1 MLEDAQNKLM
11 NLINSTEG
19 KVDKVLMRNLFIGHF
34 HTPKN
39 KRHEVLR
46 LMGSILG
53 INKDELEQLL
63 LEDQKGVTRWMTG
76 WFGGGGMGSKSVPS
90 TPLRP
95 THQSIF
101 NSSFSELFVKFLE
114 TESRPTLPPPKL
126 SVHDMK
132 PLGTTGISN
141 PSTTP
146 SSSVTGFDTGLNSRG
161 QRFGSCSS
169 FLHMPGVIGLVKFL
183 PPPPPKQTS
192 NSPLMLFLGKCL
204 TVLPHFLS
212 DAANLGASR
221 RPDANPFLAPR
232 SAAVPLITPASL
244 GTGGAGHLLM
254 KPISDALPTF
264 IPLPVAP
271 DASAGAVLKDL
282 LKQ

>member
-1 MLEDAQNKLM
+1 MELASEIKQEMLEDAQNKLM

-53 INKDELEQLL
+53 IKKEELDQLVS
-63 LEDQKGVTRWMTG
+63 EDQKGVTRWVTG
-76 WFGGGGMGSKSVPS
+76 WLGGGGAGSKSVPS
-90 TPLRP
+90 TPIRP
-95 THQSIF
+95 NNQSVF

-114 TESRPTLPPPKL
+114 TESRPNLPLPTL

-132 PLGTTGISN
+132 PLGAAGICNPSSTRSSSHTETTGSG
-141 PSTTP
+141 T
-146 SSSVTGFDTGLNSRG
+146 
-161 QRFGSCSS
+161 
-169 FLHMPGVIGLVKFL
+169 
-183 PPPPPKQTS
+183 
-192 NSPLMLFLGKCL
+192 
-204 TVLPHFLS
+204 
-212 DAANLGASR
+212 SR

-232 SAAVPLITPASL
+232 SAAVPLITPTSL
-244 GTGGAGHLLM
+244 GAGGSGHLLM

-264 IPLPVAP
+264 TPLPVLP